1 LDETVRDRGTLS
13 KRDEKG
19 FDFAVEY
26 ATKMVVVKAKK
37 NKKIILGKQMSK
49 FHKKKRSIVI
59 ALLRFLFFYSGLAF
73 LLSLIRRDTAII
85 LMYHSINDPSV
96 NLIYTP
102 NIVSL
107 ENFEKQVMYLA
118 SKKRV
123 ISLEELVTNIQ
134 KGIKFPKGCVV
145 ITFDDGYKDNYTNA
159 YPILKEYNLPAT
171 FFLATDYIGSNKMKW
186 DDELNYKIKQSNC
199 ESVVLKIKNKL
210 KKYNLRKKKEKRRMI
225 NDLIKLIVNSSEEK
239 RKKFICEFDNKLK
252 ININKQDIKSIMLSW
267 EDIRAKVREN
277 NISFGA
283 HTCSHS
289 KLTNVSLEDARKEIV
304 GGKHK
309 IENEIGKKISFF
321 SYPYGDRSYKRNT

>member
-239 RKKFICEFDNKLK
+239 RKKFIDKCFP
-252 ININKQDIKSIMLSW
+252 
-267 EDIRAKVREN
+267 
-277 NISFGA
+277 
-283 HTCSHS
+283 
-289 KLTNVSLEDARKEIV
+289 
-304 GGKHK
+304 GGCK
-309 IENEIGKKISFF
+309 
-321 SYPYGDRSYKRNT
+321 KRNCRRKA